1 MIRITSLII
10 VLVLCFSLAACGKT
24 ETVIEDKP
32 DRTQDLM
39 TDEKPTEPIIK
50 RELSSYSFAHAAE
63 IYADP
68 DAFTGKEYA
77 SPFNIISEKQQV
89 EENTIFYAN
98 GYIKKSGGIQTL
110 TVLNFADSLAVNLAP
125 NQTVYVYG
133 IIQGKGFVTDES
145 GNRIDLLWLDVT
157 DIEHDAGTA
166 NILTENKEYSFGAG
180 EYYAKDGMLSIE
192 IISLNFSQDMLS
204 LSTKT
209 VDGSVKKMTTYYF
222 DIIIHQDGY
231 FAWYNNCN
239 FWIQPNSIV
248 GYDGIPMPVM
258 NSAKDM
264 TIEFVPFSENGKLLY
279 EPLVID
285 VKLSK

>member
-1 MIRITSLII
+1 MIRITTLII
-10 VLVLCFSLAACGKT
+10 LLVLCFSLAACGKT
-24 ETVIEDKP
+24 ETVMENEPDK
-32 DRTQDLM
+32 TQILI
-39 TDEKPTEPIIK
+39 TDEKPTESIIK
-50 RELSSYSFAHAAE
+50 KELSSYSFAHAAE

-68 DAFTGKEYA
+68 DAYTGKKYA

-89 EENTIFYAN
+89 EANTMYYAN
-98 GYIKKSGGIQTL
+98 GYIKNGGIRTL
-110 TVLNFADSLAVNLAP
+110 TVLDFKDSLAVDLSL

-133 IIQGKGFVTDES
+133 IIQGKGFVADEA
-145 GNRIDLLWLDVT
+145 GNHIDLLWLEVT
-157 DIEHDAGTA
+157 DIELDAGIA
-166 NILTENKEYSFGAG
+166 HNLTENKEYSFESG
-180 EYYAKDGMLSIE
+180 EYFATDGMLTIE
-192 IISLNFSQDMLS
+192 IMSLNFSRDMLS
-204 LSTKT
+204 LNTKT
-209 VDGSVKKMTTYYF
+209 VDSSVKKMTTYYF

-239 FWIQPNSIV
+239 FWIQPDSIS

-258 NSAKDM
+258 SSAKDM